1 MSCGTAL
8 SFLTY
13 PYFDMNIYL
22 QFFLLF
28 FKIGI
33 FTIGGGYAMIP
44 LIEDALIR
52 KRNWISRE
60 EFVDLMA
67 VAQSAPGIFAVNIA
81 IFIGYKLKGTKGSY
95 ACALGT
101 ILPSFLIM
109 LLIALFFQS
118 FKEYPLVENIFKG
131 IRPGVVALIAAPTFT
146 VAKSSKINRFNVWI
160 PILGALLIWAWGL
173 SPIYVIVLAGVG
185 GYCWGRYQNHKQ
197 AKS

>member
-1 MSCGTAL
+1 
-8 SFLTY
+8 
-13 PYFDMNIYL
+13 MNTYL

-160 PILGALLIWAWGL
+160 PILGALLSWAWGF

>member
-1 MSCGTAL
+1 
-8 SFLTY
+8 
-13 PYFDMNIYL
+13 MNIYL

-28 FKIGI
+28 FKIGM

-44 LIEDALIR
+44 LIEEDLIR
-52 KRNWISRE
+52 RRRWISRE
-60 EFVDLMA
+60 DFVDLMAVAQSAPLMA

-81 IFIGYKLKGTKGSY
+81 IFIGYKLRGTKGSY

-109 LLIALFFQS
+109 LLIALFFHN

-146 VAKSSKINRFNVWI
+146 VAKSSKINRYI
-160 PILGALLIWAWGL
+160 GSTPDMGLGILAYLCHRHCGHRRLPLGTL
-173 SPIYVIVLAGVG
+173 
-185 GYCWGRYQNHKQ
+185 
-197 AKS
+197 